1 MFTSS
6 LIQRAYELTANS
18 NTRDTLRYE
27 RKVRELLDYN
37 KSLNGRD
44 LLIPLSFY
52 DDFLSNT
59 HAAMFPYMTEE
70 KKNETLRDLQVTY
83 LFYLSQLGY
92 ELEHQ
97 KKENSKD
104 YQEKLKH
111 CQDLIDALLYPKVCA
126 ERQTQPSPEQA
137 YFSDGRPAAYTGL
150 VAGQVFA
157 EEMVKLSSGS
167 ITKTIRNKM
176 GWVNGERLYWVWAS
190 SFLKTILSILP
201 DDFFNIDQANK
212 TIRTPDLYTGTMSW
226 GLYYFRFALN
236 LGLLLKHTI
245 AGPWMSKEEKSEGTW
260 ERFKT
265 QWAQRK
271 FSLLNDSIWATGNLL
286 CFFWLCGSS
295 VAGAWG
301 DALTIALL
309 AFDITLAFWE
319 YSEQSAQHEQQ
330 VNDYATALMEL
341 SKQAKEL
348 KLSNDTLQTELNELM
363 HQLKQAGQEKQEIEQ
378 ELQEK
383 QKKLAEQEQLLIE
396 LNLQTSALKRAKD
409 KCVREW
415 TYQKMTLVTGVVYAC
430 GLMLAFAMLAMPF
443 LPAIAAV
450 SVVGSALC
458 FTLSLINNAVK
469 GGIELHKMKITA
481 KELRAEQEEKIYAF
495 KALSALPFTDD
506 NVKRLMFLEIK
517 KLKIDSEHQEKML
530 AKQTV
535 NLLRSIL
542 IESMIPPLVFLSL
555 VMLPLGTGLGI
566 LAASFALAVATH
578 LLIEHSFKED
588 KPGLNKLEE
597 KEYEEFCTDPDN
609 WDKKSNN
616 SAHFFKEKRAVAH
629 DKGDEQTPILL
640 SDGHNSP
647 AA

>member
-18 NTRDTLRYE
+18 NTRDTLHYE

-37 KSLNGRD
+37 KRLKGRD

-52 DDFLSNT
+52 DDFLNNT
-59 HAAMFPYMTEE
+59 HASMFPYMTEE

-157 EEMVKLSSGS
+157 EEMVKMSSGS
-167 ITKTIRNKM
+167 TTKTIRNKM
-176 GWVNGERLYWVWAS
+176 GWVNDKRLYWVWAS
-190 SFLKTILSILP
+190 SFLKTTLSLLP

-212 TIRTPDLYTGTMSW
+212 AIKTPDLYTGTMSW

-271 FSLLNDSIWATGNLL
+271 FNLLNDSIWATGNLL
-286 CFFWLCGSS
+286 CFFLLYGSGA
-295 VAGAWG
+295 AGAWG
-301 DALTIALL
+301 DVLTIGLL
-309 AFDITLAFWE
+309 VFDITLAFWD
-319 YSEQSAQHEQQ
+319 YHEQKTQHEKQ
-330 VNDYATALMEL
+330 VNDYVTAITEL
-341 SKQAKEL
+341 QSQAEKL
-348 KLSNDTLQTELNELM
+348 KLGNDTLQRELDELM
-363 HQLKQAGQEKQEIEQ
+363 HKLKQAGQEKLKIEQ
-378 ELQEK
+378 EIQEK
-383 QKKLAEQEQLLIE
+383 QKKIAEQEQALIE
-396 LNLQTSALKRAKD
+396 LNLKSSALKRAKD
-409 KCVREW
+409 KCAREW
-415 TYQKMTLVTGVVYAC
+415 NYQKMNLVTGVVYAC

-450 SVVGSALC
+450 SAVGSALC

-469 GGIELHKMKITA
+469 SGIELHKMKMTA
-481 KELRAEQEEKIYAF
+481 KELRAEQEERINAF

-506 NVKRLMFLEIK
+506 NAKRLMFLEVK
-517 KLKIDSEHQEKML
+517 KLRIDSEHQEKMI

-535 NLLRSIL
+535 NLMRSIL
-542 IESMIPPLVFLSL
+542 IESMIPPLVFLSF
-555 VMLPLGTGLGI
+555 VMLPLGAGLGI
-566 LAASFALAVATH
+566 LAASFAFAVATH
-578 LLIEHSFKED
+578 LLIERIFKED

-597 KEYEEFCTDPDN
+597 KEYEEFCADPDN
-609 WDKKSNN
+609 WDKKSNS
-616 SAHFFKEKRAVAH
+616 SAHFFKGKKATAH
-629 DKGDEQTPILL
+629 DKGDEQTPFLL
-640 SDGHNSP
+640 SDGHSSP